1 MSLTTNVRIL
11 TAADARNN
19 GSRSVPDEIRKTR
32 KYKRRFKR
40 IMKRINRLSSRNY
53 SHTMFYPW
61 FRNDC
66 NAKIAEDLKNL
77 DFYVDDE
84 NGDLYVSWKSPLEVN

>member
-1 MSLTTNVRIL
+1 MLLKSNVPIL
-11 TAADARNN
+11 TATMARNN
-19 GSRSVPDEIRKTR
+19 NVRKVSDEIRNTK

-66 NAKIAEDLKNL
+66 NAKIAEDLKKLN
-77 DFYVDDE
+77 FYVDDH
-84 NGDLYVSWKSPLEVN
+84 NGDLYVSWEKPFGG